1 MKPAHCVIGTAGHID
16 HGKTSLVRA
25 ITGTDCDRLEEE
37 KRRGITIDLGFAAMD
52 IPGVGVASIVDAPGH
67 ARFIHNMA
75 AGATGLDAALLVVS
89 ADDAVMP
96 QTVEHL
102 AILDILGVDRGVV
115 ALTKADLVD
124 DDALRTARMD
134 VERLLDGS
142 ALHGAKIIPCS
153 SVTGFGIAELKN
165 ELGRILAV
173 PTARRRN
180 AYFRLPVDRVF
191 IMKGHGLVVT
201 GTVNGGAVKAGDRLV
216 CVPGGAEA
224 RVRSVQTHGERAD
237 EGRVGE
243 RVALN
248 VAGPEKAGVGRGSVM
263 LHPAIAVECQNFTAE
278 VLCHRMSPFPIA
290 HGGSY
295 ILHAHTAERFCE
307 VFLMSGPEIK
317 PGEKSVAQIRF
328 KGPLNLINGDR
339 FILRSSSAS
348 ETVGGGV
355 ALLPGGRIMGRR
367 VMKAR
372 EATLAA
378 LKDTVSGVAALIAET
393 PSGVPARELGAVFN
407 LPREALLRVAG
418 EIHGSSVFEAGGET
432 YVCDMVEGEK
442 LIMRLKERVE
452 RFHRQNPALDGM
464 EEIHLAGAVA
474 PGVCG
479 AVAGWWIR
487 KAVADNALEYRGSA
501 LRIPGRTVVYDDA
514 AERLRRAILSEF
526 LRGGLNPPKPERIYE
541 NAGLKRSEAAKMAR
555 SLIERGDIVS
565 VSPDLSFHSNS
576 FADAKNRLL
585 GELES
590 AGSITTARYR
600 DMLAT
605 GRKVAIDL
613 LEYFDKTELTRR
625 TDDKGTR
632 VLKRKPGET
641 LIP

>member
-25 ITGTDCDRLEEE
+25 LTGIDCDRLEEE
-37 KRRGITIDLGFAAMD
+37 KRRGITIDLGFASMD
-52 IPGVGVASIVDAPGH
+52 IPGVGVASIIDAPGH
-67 ARFIHNMA
+67 AKFIHNMT

-102 AILDILGVDRGVV
+102 AILDILGVNRGVV

-124 DDALRTARMD
+124 DDALRIARMD

-142 ALHGAKIIPCS
+142 SLQGAKIIPCS
-153 SVTGFGIAELKN
+153 SVTGLGIAELKN
-165 ELGRILAV
+165 ELYRILAI
-173 PTARRRN
+173 PTARRAD
-180 AYFRLPVDRVF
+180 AYFRMPVDRVF

-216 CVPGGAEA
+216 FVPGGMEA
-224 RVRSVQTHGERAD
+224 RVRSVQTHGERAE

-248 VAGPEKAGVGRGSVM
+248 VAGPEKAGVGRGSVI
-263 LHPAIAVECQNFTAE
+263 LHPAIARECQNFTAE
-278 VLCHRMSPFPIA
+278 VSCHRMSPFPIA
-290 HGGSY
+290 HGRSY

-348 ETVGGGV
+348 QTVGGGV
-355 ALLPGGRIMGRR
+355 VLLPGGPLMGRR
-367 VMKAR
+367 GMKAR
-372 EATLAA
+372 ETTFVA
-378 LKDTVSGVAALIAET
+378 LKGTVSGVTALIAET
-393 PSGVPARELGAVFN
+393 PSGVPARELGAIFN
-407 LPREALLRVAG
+407 LPREALLQVVAD
-418 EIHGSSVFEAGGET
+418 IPGSAVFEAGGET
-432 YVCDMVEGEK
+432 YVCGAVEGEK
-442 LIMRLKERVE
+442 LIARLKERVE
-452 RFHRQNPALDGM
+452 RFHRENPTLAGM
-464 EEIHLAGAVA
+464 EESALAGASA
-474 PGVCG
+474 PGVSG

-487 KAVADNALEYRGSA
+487 KAVASGALEYHGPA
-501 LRIPGRTVVYDDA
+501 LRIPGKTAVFDDA
-514 AERLRRAILSEF
+514 AERTRKAILSEF
-526 LRGGLNPPKPERIYE
+526 LKGGLNPPKPEKIYG
-541 NAGLKRSEAAKMAR
+541 NAGLKRSDAAKIAR
-555 SLIERGDIVS
+555 SLIERGEIVS
-565 VSPDLSFHSNS
+565 VSPDLSFHASS
-576 FADAKNRLL
+576 FSDAKGRLL

-600 DMLAT
+600 DMLET

-613 LEYFDKTELTRR
+613 LEYFDKTGVTKRV
-625 TDDKGTR
+625 DDKGTR
-632 VLKRKPGET
+632 VLKRKSGESG
-641 LIP
+641 